1 MAKLFS
7 HLATKA
13 TKASSRQKN
22 TRVKAQAG
30 GNVFWDS
37 PPLINLLADV
47 LFFVGGVLLVWAGTL
62 VLQRLPVF
70 PLRQMI
76 VTDTL
81 HQISRTQLEQVART
95 AIIGNFFTV
104 DLAAAQAALEQ
115 VPWVRRA
122 SLRRQWPD
130 GLVLTLEE
138 QQPVARWT
146 PQGGTARLVN
156 SHGEVFVAD
165 TVNTLPAFSG
175 PEGSAAQVLA
185 RYHEFA
191 TALDNIQHKPVAVR
205 FSPREAWQLTLDDG
219 VVLELGRDLPQAPLT
234 ERLNRFTA
242 HYATVKTRLHALSV
256 VDMRYPNGFALK
268 VKKS

>member
-1 MAKLFS
+1 VAKL
-7 HLATKA
+7 LAG
-13 TKASSRQKN
+13 QKN
-22 TRVKAQAG
+22 TRVKAQAA
-30 GNVFWDS
+30 GNAFWDS
-37 PPLINLLADV
+37 APLVNLLADV
-47 LFFVGGVLLVWAGTL
+47 LFFAGGILLVWAGVL

-76 VTDTL
+76 VMEPL
-81 HQISRTQLEQVART
+81 RQVSRAQIDQAARAAVA
-95 AIIGNFFTV
+95 GNFFTV
-104 DLAAAQAALEQ
+104 DLAAAQAVLEQ

-130 GLVLTLEE
+130 GLALTLEE

-146 PQGGTARLVN
+146 PLDGEARLVN
-156 SHGEVFVAD
+156 THGEVFVAD
-165 TVNTLPAFSG
+165 TADALPVFSG

-191 TALDNIQHKPVAVR
+191 AALGGIQHNPVAVSL
-205 FSPREAWQLTLDDG
+205 SPREAWQLTLDDG

-242 HYATVKTRLHALSV
+242 HYATVKTRVHTVSV
-256 VDMRYPNGFALK
+256 VDMRYPNGFALRL
-268 VKKS
+268 KKS